1 MAVAAER
8 LVGTWRLVAY
18 ERWSD
23 GEVSYPMGED
33 ALGYLTYDPHGRMS
47 VQIMRAG
54 RPALAGEDGHQ
65 GPPDALRAAVDG
77 YLGYAGTYE
86 VDAQTDATGTVVHRI
101 ELHLVPNAVGTRL
114 ERRFELSG
122 ERLDRLTLYTSPAA
136 GDGRPAAGGL
146 SWERVGRAAE
156 GGGRVGGG
164 AGRPGP
170 SDGGAPPR

>member
-1 MAVAAER
+1 MAGAVAAER

-18 ERWSD
+18 EQWSD

-47 VQIMRAG
+47 VQIMRSS
-54 RPALAGEDGHQ
+54 RPSLAGEDGRQ

-86 VDAQTDATGTVVHRI
+86 VDAQSEAAGTVVHRI
-101 ELHLVPNAVGTRL
+101 ELYLVPNAVGTRL

-122 ERLDRLTLYTSPAA
+122 VRLDHLTLFTSPATR
-136 GDGRPAAGGL
+136 DGRPAGGRL
-146 SWERVGRAAE
+146 SWERVG
-156 GGGRVGGG
+156 G
-164 AGRPGP
+164 AGETGK
-170 SDGGAPPR
+170 